1 MKVSPSTLLTATI
14 AAFVGQAAAAAVE
27 PTETTAAHPCT
38 TGSPVVSYGYT
49 INYALA
55 TPTAEA
61 QARGG
66 YEPDPSWSSAHLLGT
81 QVSFE
86 FPSSCPSIYF
96 PNVFPIAVL
105 SHQRSTNHLSLLQ
118 KRLSAFR
125 NPRSSPALRTRR
137 SSASTAATRGR
148 PVASSLSTPG
158 LGTRM
163 ARTAA
168 ASTTCE
174 WPVSIPTPPLVV
186 VVILFN

>member
-1 MKVSPSTLLTATI
+1 MKVSPDTLLTAMI

-105 SHQRSTNHLSLLQ
+105 SHQRSTNHLSLTLTKKTFGVPQ
-118 KRLSAFR
+118 PPVESGIAYAAFKCQYSC
-125 NPRSSPALRTRR
+125 NSW
-137 SSASTAATRGR
+137 AAGSFFLKY
-148 PVASSLSTPG
+148 AGPG
-158 LGTRM
+158 NQNGSYCSCFDDL
-163 ARTAA
+163 
-168 ASTTCE
+168 
-174 WPVSIPTPPLVV
+174 
-186 VVILFN
+186 